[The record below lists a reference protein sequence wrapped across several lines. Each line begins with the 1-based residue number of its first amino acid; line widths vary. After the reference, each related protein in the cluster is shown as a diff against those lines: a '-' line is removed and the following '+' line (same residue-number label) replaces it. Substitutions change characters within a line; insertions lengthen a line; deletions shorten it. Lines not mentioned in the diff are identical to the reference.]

1 MGEHLSAARAA
12 AGDATAPPGLPPGL
26 ASLADHE
33 DHARRVLDPRVW
45 AYFSGGA
52 GDGITLRANREAWD
66 AIGLRPRVLAALAGL
81 DTRSSLLGRAW
92 PAPILVA
99 PMAYQGLLHP
109 DGERATALA
118 AAALGAGLV
127 LATQSGTPLE
137 DVARV
142 FLPDAD
148 RGPLW
153 FQLYWLGDRAW
164 IGELAARAHR
174 AGYEALVLTVDAPV
188 QGVRDAE
195 RRAGFA
201 LPRGRASSHLPPP
214 SGGQDLASLLARAA
228 TWDDV
233 EWLLAHSPLPVLLKG
248 VTHPAD
254 AERACALGV
263 AGLVVSN
270 HGGRVLDT
278 MPATASFLPGVAEV
292 VRGRCAVLVDGGVRR
307 GTDIVKALALG
318 ADAVLVGRPVAYG
331 LANAGAAGAA
341 HVLRLLRDELMA
353 AMALCGKRCLAELR
367 DPDLVVPPAHP

>member
-1 MGEHLSAARAA
+1 MGEHLSVPRAA
-12 AGDATAPPGLPPGL
+12 AGESSPLLGLPPGL

-33 DHARRVLDPRVW
+33 DHARRDLDPRVW

-52 GDGITLRANREAWD
+52 GDGITLRANRAAWD
-66 AIGLRPRVLAALAGL
+66 GIGLRPRVLAPLAGL
-81 DTRSSLLGRAW
+81 DTRASLLGREW

-99 PMAYQGLLHP
+99 PMAHQGLAHP

-118 AAALGAGLV
+118 ASALGAGLV

-142 FLPDAD
+142 FLPEAD

-153 FQLYWLGDRAW
+153 FQLYGFGDRVWMREMADR
-164 IGELAARAHR
+164 ARR
-174 AGYEALVLTVDAPV
+174 AGYEAVVLTVDAPV

-201 LPRGRASSHLPPP
+201 LPPGFPAPHVPP
-214 SGGQDLASLLARAA
+214 SAGPRDLASLLAQAP

-233 EWLLAHSPLPVLLKG
+233 EWLLAESPLPVLLKG
-248 VTHPAD
+248 ITHPAD
-254 AERACALGV
+254 AERACSLGV
-263 AGLVVSN
+263 AGLIVSN

-278 MPATASFLPGVAEV
+278 MPATATFLPRVAET

-307 GTDIVKALALG
+307 GTDIVKAIALG
-318 ADAVLVGRPVAYG
+318 ADAVLVGRPVVYG
-331 LANAGAAGAA
+331 LANAGAAGVA

-353 AMALCGKRCLAELR
+353 AMALCGKRRLAELR
-367 DPDLVVPPAHP
+367 DPELVVLPSRP